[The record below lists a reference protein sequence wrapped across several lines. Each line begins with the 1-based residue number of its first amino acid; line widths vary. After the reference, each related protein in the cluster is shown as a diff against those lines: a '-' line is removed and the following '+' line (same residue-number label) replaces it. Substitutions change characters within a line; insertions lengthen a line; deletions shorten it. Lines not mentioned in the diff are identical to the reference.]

1 LIVSNYGTIPYQVW
15 ENSKKVNRLKK
26 IREKRGVSREELA
39 GRLGVTKRFVERW
52 ESGQSDPDLSFLS
65 KIVTILNCKIS
76 EILPEVSAVAK
87 VDAINSWFVRP
98 KLEEKEIKRLKSSL
112 EFRREFNFKKYTI
125 LMTLLNFKKGR

>member
-1 LIVSNYGTIPYQVW
+1 
-15 ENSKKVNRLKK
+15 VNRLKK